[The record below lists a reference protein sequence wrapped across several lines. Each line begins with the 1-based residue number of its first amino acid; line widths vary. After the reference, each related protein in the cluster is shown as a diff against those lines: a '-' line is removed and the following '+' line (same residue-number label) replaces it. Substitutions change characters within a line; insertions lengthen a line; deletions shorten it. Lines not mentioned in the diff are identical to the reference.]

1 MRRSGA
7 STSRSIRPAS
17 RTFFLRMHRTGY
29 KSVGC
34 AGSEPGESRERSA
47 RLSSCLGAVSGRATG
62 FSRRKRQDSGQ
73 ACPFEQPEVPAIYQC
88 VTHARSARIQR
99 RSNRPVQCA
108 KVVVP
113 ARLREV
119 VRLQDHPRPVRQSG
133 NVKQRLREERVLAQM
148 IVVDPP
154 DCAVAAKALQEDPPP
169 GAVLFASRETGRTGV
184 QARSRSPACKVIW
197 APGID
202 GPFSGSLPATI
213 LIRETR
219 EECLRSA
226 SAPSLMTEV
235 TPPGMRW

>member
-1 MRRSGA
+1 MRRIETRG
-7 STSRSIRPAS
+7 
-17 RTFFLRMHRTGY
+17 
-29 KSVGC
+29 
-34 AGSEPGESRERSA
+34 SREAQRASVLMPG
-47 RLSSCLGAVSGRATG
+47 RCLPAGNRVFQEKKAGLR
-62 FSRRKRQDSGQ
+62 Q

-154 DCAVAAKALQEDPPP
+154 DCAVAA
-169 GAVLFASRETGRTGV
+169 T
-184 QARSRSPACKVIW
+184 
-197 APGID
+197 
-202 GPFSGSLPATI
+202 
-213 LIRETR
+213 
-219 EECLRSA
+219 
-226 SAPSLMTEV
+226 
-235 TPPGMRW
+235 